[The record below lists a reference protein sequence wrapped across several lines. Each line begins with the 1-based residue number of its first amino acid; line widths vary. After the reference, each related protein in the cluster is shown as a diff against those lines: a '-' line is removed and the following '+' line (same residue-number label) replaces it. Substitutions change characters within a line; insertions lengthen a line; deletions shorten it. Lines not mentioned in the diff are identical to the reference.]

1 MSKKTDE
8 KKIKDMTTEEKR
20 ALIENWKD
28 NLTPE
33 ERETARELAEMI
45 GSFSAWWNSDEI
57 RETRQAAG
65 EMLQAAADGIKVA
78 AEIFAALRE
87 FLPAL
92 VEEMEKDGT
101 AATMTASEFIE
112 SGKFDEIVDRTAE
125 RLQNEGI
132 TKEEI
137 REVITENLF
146 TKPFMPMYNSPIT
159 NDLMRITKN
168 IMEKERGGTQ
178 ATFTTPDGN
187 KIEIRKFGE
196 VQSGLSASADMILNA
211 AQVALTAINYHR
223 TDASSVNNIVEIPL
237 FEYAEKRGLLEN
249 ITPRTMPTPE
259 EQAKENR
266 RADNALKDFRRQLR
280 RDLKAWQECYWTATI
295 KTGKR
300 KNEYIEQRIIYK
312 SKVWNDRITIYF
324 DQDAAAMIA
333 NGGVIQYPDCLLL
346 HDAKNPNAYKI
357 GYKIAFHN
365 SLDNNAA
372 SGTDCTLSVTSLLAA
387 APEIPTYEKLQERG
401 QRNWKDK
408 IKKVLEKNLQ
418 AQIDVG
424 LISKW
429 EYRDPSTNK
438 RYNEKTAN
446 ALTWAK
452 YSRLRVDFI
461 MVEPKEHRL
470 LQDERRQ
477 KRAEEKA
484 QAAKE
489 AGKTRR
495 KRGRPRK
502 NEE

>member
-1 MSKKTDE
+1 
-8 KKIKDMTTEEKR
+8 
-20 ALIENWKD
+20 
-28 NLTPE
+28 
-33 ERETARELAEMI
+33 
-45 GSFSAWWNSDEI
+45 
-57 RETRQAAG
+57 
-65 EMLQAAADGIKVA
+65 
-78 AEIFAALRE
+78 
-87 FLPAL
+87 
-92 VEEMEKDGT
+92 
-101 AATMTASEFIE
+101 
-112 SGKFDEIVDRTAE
+112 
-125 RLQNEGI
+125 
-132 TKEEI
+132 
-137 REVITENLF
+137 
-146 TKPFMPMYNSPIT
+146 MPMYNSAIT
-159 NDLMRITKN
+159 NDFMRITKN

-357 GYKIAFHN
+357 GYKIALHN
-365 SLDNNAA
+365 SMDNNAA
-372 SGTDCTLSVTSLLAA
+372 AGTDSTLSVKSLLAA
-387 APEIPTYEKLQERG
+387 APEIPTYEDLQKRG

-408 IKKVLEKNLQ
+408 IKAILEKNLDE
-418 AQIDVG
+418 QIRVG
-424 LISKW
+424 MISKW
-429 EYRDPSTNK
+429 IYRDPTT
-438 RYNEKTAN
+438 EKEYTPEN
-446 ALTWAK
+446 AQPMTWAQ
-452 YSRLRVDFI
+452 YSRLMVNFI
-461 MVEPKEHRL
+461 MVETPD
-470 LQDERRQ
+470 QTERRQ

-484 QAAKE
+484 QAAIA
-489 AGKTRR
+489 AGKPRR
-495 KRGRPRK
+495 KRGRPKKNRGE
-502 NEE
+502 NEEH